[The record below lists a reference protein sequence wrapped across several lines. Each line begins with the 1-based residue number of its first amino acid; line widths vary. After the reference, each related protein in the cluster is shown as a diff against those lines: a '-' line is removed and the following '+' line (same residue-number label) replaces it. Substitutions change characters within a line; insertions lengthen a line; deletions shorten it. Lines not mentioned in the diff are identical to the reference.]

1 MLEICVRAIFFD
13 LIVVMFHSS
22 SLLMLFTDFVHI
34 TSIIATVQVKNYH
47 MGFMEVPRSGLEAPQ
62 LVLL

>member
-1 MLEICVRAIFFD
+1 MLEICFRAVFFD

-22 SLLMLFTDFVHI
+22 LSLMLCTDFVHI
-34 TSIIATVQVKNYH
+34 SSIIATPQVKNYH